1 MRQTPLRL
9 ALLTSCLSNKESRE
23 AGTNSRCPSYEG
35 VCLVKVFGT
44 IRRNEQ
50 F

>member
-9 ALLTSCLSNKESRE
+9 ELLTSCLSNKESRE
-23 AGTNSRCPSYEG
+23 AGTNSRCPSYES

-44 IRRNEQ
+44 TRRNEQ